1 MSPWLSSAF
10 SGHAWT
16 QRPHRGIP
24 KQARASTPTTGT
36 HVVARALNSPRRVSE
51 TPTRATDGLRCT
63 GRIERGNG
71 GPHHPYGVGRTL
83 AGTAPRPQDVERHH
97 VDPQWGQ
104 PTCLSPHAQL
114 RDGGALELR
123 SDDNSRTGAG

>member
-51 TPTRATDGLRCT
+51 TPTERRTACGAQGVSSA
-63 GRIERGNG
+63 GR
-71 GPHHPYGVGRTL
+71 
-83 AGTAPRPQDVERHH
+83 
-97 VDPQWGQ
+97 
-104 PTCLSPHAQL
+104 
-114 RDGGALELR
+114 
-123 SDDNSRTGAG
+123 

>member
-1 MSPWLSSAF
+1 MSLAETLLWLCKIKSPI
-10 SGHAWT
+10 GEERELCDQVT
-16 QRPHRGIP
+16 ERLQRVQLALPIRRYGESI
-24 KQARASTPTTGT
+24 
-36 HVVARALNSPRRVSE
+36 VVPL
-51 TPTRATDGLRCT
+51 T
-63 GRIERGNG
+63 RGNG